1 MVKNQYDKDVI
12 ALMIQ
17 GIGQLFISTSL
28 DYLPK
33 VRYKLQL
40 KLRKYKYE
48 LDLRNASRSKAYHRH
63 LTFTFYLVISGSVGY
78 VVVCITLHAHYVC
91 VF

>member
-48 LDLRNASRSKAYHRH
+48 LEFEECL
-63 LTFTFYLVISGSVGY
+63 
-78 VVVCITLHAHYVC
+78 
-91 VF
+91 